1 MLFLLYFSFRFN
13 FILVNL
19 EVIIFYID
27 VIGDSFIVIVD
38 VFGGII
44 IFNVFCVIVRGIIDF
59 VGRLSWIIVYFL

>member
-1 MLFLLYFSFRFN
+1 MLFLLYFNFRFN
-13 FILVNL
+13 FILVHL

-44 IFNVFCVIVRGIIDF
+44 IFNVFYVIVRGIIDF
-59 VGRLSWIIVYFL
+59 VGLLFWIIVYF